1 MPFTLCHPAAVLPL
15 FRRPFVPAALVAGA
29 MAPDVPYFL
38 DVPVSAQSWYR
49 DFVNAT
55 ETHSLLGI
63 LRLDLLLA
71 LALLALYWT
80 VRRPV
85 AALLPLRPSRV
96 ATGRT
101 AAERARLLPWVLVSA
116 ALGALTHVLWDSFT
130 HWDGYVVRHYAFMRA
145 DVVAGLDVARLLQ
158 HLSTLAGGAVL
169 LWWVARA
176 WRRNR
181 LGPAERAT
189 RPSRANGLVLSGLA
203 AAALFGGVLEVVR
216 RPGQGTPGERLEYL
230 LSGLAKGGGAALA
243 VALLAYALLW
253 HASELLGRRA
263 TPAAAPT
270 DSASGAGRTGPG
282 MSDGFVGTRTGVPE
296 DHQPLSDGERH
307 ELRES

>member
-29 MAPDVPYFL
+29 MAPDLPYFL

-63 LRLDLLLA
+63 LRYDLLLA

-85 AALLPLRPSRV
+85 AALLPLRPPRAS
-96 ATGRT
+96 T
-101 AAERARLLPWVLVSA
+101 APRNVGARLRLLPWVLVSA
-116 ALGALTHVLWDSFT
+116 AVGALTHVLWDSFT
-130 HWDGYVVRHYAFMRA
+130 RWDGYVVRHYAFMRA

-158 HLSTLAGGAVL
+158 HLSTLVGGALL
-169 LWWVARA
+169 LWWARRA
-176 WRRNR
+176 WLRHR
-181 LGPAERAT
+181 LAPAERAAM
-189 RPSRANGLVLSGLA
+189 PSRANGLVLAALA
-203 AAALFGGVLEVVR
+203 AAGLFGGVLEVVR
-216 RPGQGTPGERLEYL
+216 RPGHGSAGERLEHL

-243 VALLAYALLW
+243 LAVLAYALLW
-253 HASELLGRRA
+253 HVAELVGRRA
-263 TPAAAPT
+263 DPAPA
-270 DSASGAGRTGPG
+270 GATEPG
-282 MSDGFVGTRTGVPE
+282 LGDGFVGARSGVPE

-307 ELRES
+307 GLREP